1 MTQEEAVVNN
11 IAPLTNVALCAG
23 VLEQAISRPGSLPG
37 LVSFYG
43 PSGYGKSFAA
53 AYAAN
58 RYNAYHVACKKSW
71 TTKAFLQ
78 NVLKEMGI
86 KEARTISDMADQ
98 VAEQLS
104 LSGRPLIIDEFDYM
118 VAKGYEEIVRDV
130 YEGSNAA
137 ILLIGEEQLETN
149 LSANE
154 RFHNRVLKWVPAQP
168 ATYSD
173 AELLKQLYSPKIVIG
188 DDLLK
193 KIMTAIKG
201 CTRRLCINLHNV
213 QSFAIDEGHSHVS
226 LTEWADQPIYIGK
239 APQRKVA

>member
-1 MTQEEAVVNN
+1 MTQETPIVNN
-11 IAPLTNVALCAG
+11 IAPLTNVALCAD
-23 VLEQAISRPGSLPG
+23 VLAQAIGRPGSLPG

-58 RYNAYHVACKKSW
+58 LYNAYHVACKGSW
-71 TTKAFLQ
+71 TRKAFLD

-86 KEARTISDMADQ
+86 KAARTISDMADQ

-104 LSGRPLIIDEFDYM
+104 LSNRPLIIDEFDYM
-118 VAKGYEEIVRDV
+118 VKKGYEEIVRDV

-137 ILLIGEEQLETN
+137 ILLIGEELLETN
-149 LSANE
+149 LAANE

-168 ATYSD
+168 ANHND
-173 AELLKQLYSPKIVIG
+173 AELLKRLYAPEIVIG

-193 KIMTAIKG
+193 KIMKAIKG
-201 CTRRLCINLHNV
+201 CTRRLCINLYNV
-213 QSFAIDEGHSHVS
+213 QSFAVNRGLSHVS
-226 LTEWADQPIYIGK
+226 LSEWGNEPIYIGK
-239 APQRKVA
+239 APQRKIA